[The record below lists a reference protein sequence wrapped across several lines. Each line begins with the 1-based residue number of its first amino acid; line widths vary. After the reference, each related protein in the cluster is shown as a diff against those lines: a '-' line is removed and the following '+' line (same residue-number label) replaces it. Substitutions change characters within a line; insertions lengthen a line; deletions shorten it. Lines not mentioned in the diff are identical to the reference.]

1 MQNTFVSSSNLER
14 VGYKYGK
21 LFVQFKSGVS
31 YMYDNVD
38 FSVYHAMTA
47 AESVGKFFNAFVRKS
62 YPYQKLDY
70 DPFAKEFA

>member
-1 MQNTFVSSSNLER
+1 
-14 VGYKYGK
+14 
-21 LFVQFKSGVS
+21 
-31 YMYDNVD
+31 MYDNVD
-38 FSVYHAMTA
+38 FSVYHALTA